1 MRTRSRSAI
10 LLLVGV
16 LSGAGCESQGSWT
29 LPALTG
35 GPDLTTAVVM
45 GRPTPLGPAEPGD
58 EERSEHGD
66 EGARPVLWRA
76 SAHVLDGELAD
87 PVPAFHLPR
96 HFAAPVPEESP
107 PGPVQNDLPR
117 ELSKVAMP
125 PYRVEPPD
133 VLVINARHLVSRPPY
148 RIEPLDELTIQAP
161 PTQVLPNEAITGGY
175 TVGPDGRVNLGY
187 SYGKVAV
194 AGLTTEEAA
203 SAIRKHVADSLS
215 IKPPSVSVVSR
226 RAREPEPVRGEHPVR
241 MDGTI
246 SLGGYGDLFVAG
258 LTLAELK
265 LAVEAQLAA
274 ALVNPEVTVD
284 VAATNS
290 KAYYVVCDA
299 GGYQQVIRR
308 PLLGGETVLDALSE
322 SRGLPPPALAQVW
335 IARPVPGQVGYRQL
349 LPVDWAAI
357 TAGGATNTNYQL
369 FPGDRVYVR
378 AAPATMTMT
387 WGSGVSKVMA
397 WFGH

>member
-1 MRTRSRSAI
+1 
-10 LLLVGV
+10 
-16 LSGAGCESQGSWT
+16 
-29 LPALTG
+29 
-35 GPDLTTAVVM
+35 M
-45 GRPTPLGPAEPGD
+45 GRPIALGTAEPDD
-58 EERSEHGD
+58 EERTELGD

-76 SAHVLDGELAD
+76 SAHVLDGELAE
-87 PVPAFHLPR
+87 PVPALRLSR
-96 HFAAPVPEESP
+96 HFSAPTPQESP

-133 VLVINARHLVSRPPY
+133 VLVINARHLVPRPPY

-161 PTQVLPNEAITGGY
+161 PTQVLPTEPISGGY

-215 IKPPSVSVVSR
+215 IKKPPSVSVVAR
-226 RAREPEPVRGEHPVR
+226 RVREPEPVRGEHAVR

-258 LTLAELK
+258 LTLAEVK
-265 LAVEAQLAA
+265 LAVEAQLAP
-274 ALVNPEVTVD
+274 ALVNAEVTVD
-284 VAATNS
+284 VAAANS
-290 KAYYVVCDA
+290 KAYYVVCD
-299 GGYQQVIRR
+299 GCCGQQVIRR